1 MGGVYNAL
9 ENFTESQN
17 HYKLASKDLETLPEE
32 QSSLEGGDWK
42 AVLDL
47 KLAQHHLRTREFKE
61 AQ

>member
-9 ENFTESQN
+9 EKFNESQN
-17 HYKLASKDLETLPEE
+17 HYKLASKDLETLPGK

-47 KLAQHHLRTREFKE
+47 KLAQHHLRTRVYKE